1 MKKNVINSMGEN
13 MKKTGQFILL
23 IGIIIVM
30 INGILTIFK
39 LVDTNIISGIFVIS
53 LILVGIGSYLSKKK

>member
-1 MKKNVINSMGEN
+1 

>member
-13 MKKTGQFILL
+13 MKKTGQIILL

>member
-1 MKKNVINSMGEN
+1 
-13 MKKTGQFILL
+13 MKKTGQFVLL

-53 LILVGIGSYLSKKK
+53 LILVGIGSYLSKKNNKKKKNI